1 MKLEN
6 RAPRDYMAFDVILKA
21 NSTQDVTNKQAI
33 AILLK
38 QDGVSEFVDVSD
50 KKELEAENE
59 NLKKELAKLQK
70 VKDNK
75 TMGKPPKHKIQKKSS

>member
-38 QDGVSEFVDVSD
+38 QDGVREFVDVSD

-59 NLKKELAKLQK
+59 NLKKELAKLQQ

-75 TMGKPPKHKIQKKSS
+75 NTGKTSKYKTQKKSS

>member
-38 QDGVSEFVDVSD
+38 QDGVREFVDISD

-59 NLKKELAKLQK
+59 NLKKELAKLQQ

-75 TMGKPPKHKIQKKSS
+75 TTGKTSKHKTQKKSS

>member
-38 QDGVSEFVDVSD
+38 QEGVREFVDVSD

-59 NLKKELAKLQK
+59 NLKKELAKLQQ

-75 TMGKPPKHKIQKKSS
+75 TMGKTSKHKTQKKSS